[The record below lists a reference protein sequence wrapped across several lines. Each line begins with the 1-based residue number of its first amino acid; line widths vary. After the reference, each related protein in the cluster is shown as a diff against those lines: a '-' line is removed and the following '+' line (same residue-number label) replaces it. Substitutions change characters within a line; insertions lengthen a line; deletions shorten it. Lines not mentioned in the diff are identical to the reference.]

1 MNIEINLLPE
11 ELLPK
16 PPVES
21 RTLLTGV
28 LVVALVACCVFFF
41 QAKGSANGEIA
52 DLEASIASVSKQIE
66 TVSSN
71 SQAVALRQS
80 IDKLKTATKDY
91 ASFVESRVLWGRA
104 LAEVEDYL
112 PQGASLSSLAEKAG
126 NTLQLTGTASDYAVV
141 DSYFSVLDRD
151 DSFSAPVG
159 PTFTGSTFTLLV
171 QVAAGGGQ

>member
-21 RTLLTGV
+21 RTLLVGV

-41 QAKGSANGEIA
+41 QAKGSADGEIA

-71 SQAVALRQS
+71 SEAVALKQS
-80 IDKLKTATKDY
+80 IDKLKTATNHY
-91 ASFVESRVLWGRA
+91 QTFVESRVLWGRA

-112 PQGASLSSLAEKAG
+112 PQGVSLGSVTEKAD
-126 NTLQLTGTASDYAVV
+126 NTVQLTGSASDYADV
-141 DSYFSVLDRD
+141 DSYFSVLDKD

-159 PTFTGSTFTLLV
+159 PTFSGSSFTLLV
-171 QVAAGGGQ
+171 QVAGGGGQ